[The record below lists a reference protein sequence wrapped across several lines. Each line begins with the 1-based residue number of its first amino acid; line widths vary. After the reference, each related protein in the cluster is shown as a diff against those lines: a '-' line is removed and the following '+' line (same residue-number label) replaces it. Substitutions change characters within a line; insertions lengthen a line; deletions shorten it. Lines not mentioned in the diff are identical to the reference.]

1 MLYARRSLA
10 QATADAPRALA
21 VHRVRGLNSHARVTP
36 TARRASMVAASTA
49 AQVLVVAAPTIS
61 AATTTTARLTIAGT
75 LHRSQGVFIL
85 ALSNA
90 GNARVS
96 QFQFDAT
103 GAGEGQISAFRRL
116 APGSSASRASVQ
128 P

>member
-61 AATTTTARLTIAGT
+61 AAAITIAQQLKPAPAMDRLIRTAATTFALPGT
-75 LHRSQGVFIL
+75 AASIRIAASMDSVLRQG
-85 ALSNA
+85 S
-90 GNARVS
+90 
-96 QFQFDAT
+96 
-103 GAGEGQISAFRRL
+103 RRL
-116 APGSSASRASVQ
+116 
-128 P
+128 